1 MILYTLLFYITIL
14 AFLFFFQR
22 QLQYVPM
29 GKIEKVATNFQ
40 EKILTTEDG
49 VEILSWFKAPQKSQ
63 KIILYF
69 HGNAGNLGDRAPKFE
84 TFANGGFGVMAIS
97 YRGYFGSNGK
107 PSEAGLIND
116 ARAAFKYLLD
126 LGYLPKDIILYGE
139 SLGSGVAVQMAS
151 KFDVAALVLEA
162 PYSSIVS
169 VAKQS
174 YWFVPVS
181 LILKDKFES
190 IKFAPKINAPTL
202 VIHGNFDRIVSI
214 SEGKKL
220 YQEIKVKKKFIEVQG
235 AGHLEFSNE
244 FLLEQLQD
252 FLSEKNKIA
261 EKLRLGFQQRIFEEK
276 FK

>member
-1 MILYTLLFYITIL
+1 MKFLPLAKKMILFALLFYIAIL

-22 QLQYVPM
+22 KLQYMPT
-29 GKIEKVATNFQ
+29 GRIEKVATNFQ

-49 VEILSWFKAPQKSQ
+49 VEILSWFKTPQKSQ

-69 HGNAGNLGDRAPKFE
+69 HGNAGNLGDRKHKFE
-84 TFANGGFGVMAIS
+84 TFANAGFGVMAIS
-97 YRGYFGSNGK
+97 YRGYFGSRGA
-107 PSEAGLIND
+107 PSEAGLIYD

-139 SLGSGVAVQMAS
+139 SLGTGVAVQLAS
-151 KFDVAALVLEA
+151 KFDVAAIVLEA
-162 PYSSIVS
+162 PYSSIVD

-190 IKFAPKINAPTL
+190 AKFAPKITAPTL
-202 VIHGNFDRIVSI
+202 IIHGSSDRIVAI
-214 SEGKKL
+214 TEGKKL
-220 YQEIKVKKKFIEVQG
+220 YQEIKAKKKFIEVQG
-235 AGHLEFSNE
+235 AAHLQFSDE

-252 FLSEKNKIA
+252 FLRENLK
-261 EKLRLGFQQRIFEEK
+261 
-276 FK
+276 

>member
-1 MILYTLLFYITIL
+1 MKFLPLAKKMILYTLLFYITIL

-69 HGNAGNLGDRAPKFE
+69 HGNAGNLGDRSRKFE

-97 YRGYFGSNGK
+97 YRGYFGSRGT

-139 SLGSGVAVQMAS
+139 SLGSGVAVQMAA
-151 KFDVAALVLEA
+151 KFDVLALVLEA
-162 PYSSIVS
+162 PYSSIVG

-190 IKFAPKINAPTL
+190 IKFAPKITAPTL

-214 SEGKKL
+214 NEGKKL
-220 YQEIKVKKKFIEVQG
+220 YQEIKAKKKFIEVQG

-252 FLSEKNKIA
+252 FLSEKK
-261 EKLRLGFQQRIFEEK
+261 
-276 FK
+276 